1 VSAPDSGQAR
11 RTRGECEPDD
21 ASALQDD
28 QEHSLQDLRAARR
41 EPRAETTL
49 PLDEPPAAAGAELW
63 RDTYE
68 HELREPRSPQRSL
81 SAAAQGH
88 DARRLL
94 AQR

>member
-11 RTRGECEPDD
+11 RTRECEPDD
-21 ASALQDD
+21 ASAPQDD

-63 RDTYE
+63 HDT
-68 HELREPRSPQRSL
+68 
-81 SAAAQGH
+81 
-88 DARRLL
+88 
-94 AQR
+94 